1 MSLPEIANK
10 ITKNPYFG
18 GSRSYKV
25 IDVDTPKKLITSAC
39 YYEQDVCVYLQLFP
53 C

>member
-1 MSLPEIANK
+1 VLQPEIAKK

-18 GSRSYKV
+18 GSRKFKV
-25 IDVDTPKKLITSAC
+25 INVDTPKKLITSAC
-39 YYEQDVCVYLQLFP
+39 YHKPYICAYLQLFP

>member
-1 MSLPEIANK
+1 VSLPEIANK
-10 ITKNPYFG
+10 ITKNPYFE
-18 GSRSYKV
+18 SLWSFKI

-39 YYEQDVCVYLQLFP
+39 YYKQDVCTYLQLFP